1 MTHSWR
7 FTLRMPALAALALV
21 AACGLPRSGPNKS
34 EIFSGSVMREGD
46 AFVLVVDDRV
56 NAIASAAPALGFSE
70 SFRNAGL
77 LGPDTIQPGDT
88 LALTIWENVD
98 DGLLVPT
105 GQNAT
110 ILEEV
115 QVDGEGFIFVPY
127 AGRIRAAGSTP
138 EAVRR
143 TITEALGEQTPDP
156 QVQVARLAGDGST
169 VSVTGAVAAPGVY
182 PIERPT
188 RTLSAILARAG
199 GPTIPTD
206 SAEVTVVRGNTR
218 GSIWFEDL
226 YDNPAADIAD
236 RKSVV

>member
-7 FTLRMPALAALALV
+7 FTLRMPALAALALL

-56 NAIASAAPALGFSE
+56 NAIASVSPALGFSE

-115 QVDGEGFIFVPY
+115 QVDGNGFILSPMP
-127 AGRIRAAGSTP
+127 AASAPPATRP
-138 EAVRR
+138 KR
-143 TITEALGEQTPDP
+143 
-156 QVQVARLAGDGST
+156 S
-169 VSVTGAVAAPGVY
+169 AAPSPKPWASRLRTRRFRSRAWPGMV
-182 PIERPT
+182 RPF
-188 RTLSAILARAG
+188 RSPGRW
-199 GPTIPTD
+199 P
-206 SAEVTVVRGNTR
+206 RR
-218 GSIWFEDL
+218 GSIPS
-226 YDNPAADIAD
+226 NGQPA
-236 RKSVV
+236 R